1 MGVRGCIPCIPNFY
15 CYLYG
20 YIKLLN
26 YLTIAHAYVRTYTQR
41 SSNPRQTPFLIWAQ
55 KKQSE
60 TLLVEL

>member
-26 YLTIAHAYVRTYTQR
+26 
-41 SSNPRQTPFLIWAQ
+41 PRQTPFLIWAQ
-55 KKQSE
+55 NKQSE